1 MTSRNLT
8 KATHRY
14 ELEQSPLYKLSN
26 KRKLADL
33 LVLDNSEMSIQ
44 GISILTSQYR
54 IFCDRE
60 SKRFITEPIDK
71 LVLIHKRLLNLLRRI
86 TPPAYV
92 HSAIKKRSYLTN
104 ATHHIDAE
112 NLLKIDIKKFFP
124 SIKFRYIYD
133 FFFDVLLCSKD
144 IATILS
150 KLCTVQTEKYGVHL
164 PTGSCISPILSFWVN
179 RTLFDKLLRISE
191 RYGCKFTVYVD
202 DITISGTN
210 ATKEL
215 LNLIALEIHNHG
227 YKYHKIKIFY
237 NEPALVTGL
246 VVTNGKLNLPHKRVQ
261 MIREL
266 ANMLNVI
273 KDRATRIKY
282 LASLIGRLSE
292 AEQINPSFKKMRYK
306 IMAKYSNEWL
316 SIVKHR
322 QMKAHS
328 SCKSYLKQNT

>member
-1 MTSRNLT
+1 MTSKNLA

-26 KRKLADL
+26 KRKLAHL
-33 LVLDNSEMSIQ
+33 LALDNAEISIQ

-86 TPPAYV
+86 TPPAYI
-92 HSAIKKRSYLTN
+92 HSAVKRRSYLSN
-104 ATHHIDAE
+104 ATPHVNAE

-133 FFFDVLLCSKD
+133 FFFHVLLCSKD

-150 KLCTVQTEKYGVHL
+150 KLCTVQTKKYGVHL
-164 PTGSCISPILSFWVN
+164 PTGSCISPILSFWAN

-191 RYGCKFTVYVD
+191 HYDCKFTVYVD

-227 YKYHKIKIFY
+227 YEYHKIKIFY

-246 VVTNGKLNLPHKRVQ
+246 VVTNGKLLLPHKRVR

-266 ANMLNVI
+266 AKLLNFI
-273 KDRATRIKY
+273 KDRSSRNKC

-292 AEQINPSFKKMRYK
+292 AEQINPSFKIMRYK
-306 IMAKYSNEWL
+306 MMAKYSKEWS
-316 SIVKHR
+316 SIVNYR
-322 QMKAHS
+322 LMKAHS
-328 SCKSYLKQNT
+328 SHKKCQNLKN